1 MADHDKRLLMLEGQ
15 MAGMAKAWLYLAAQ
29 IEIQGQLEP
38 EKMQSA
44 LLNARWPDQ
53 PFEPHAQQLMSYLA
67 EQLAEARESRR
78 AQELYQRTGRDE

>member
-1 MADHDKRLLMLEGQ
+1 MADQHDRLLMLEGQ

-29 IEIQGQLEP
+29 IEIQRQLEP

-67 EQLAEARESRR
+67 GQLAEARESRR
-78 AQELYQRTGRDE
+78 AQELYQTTGRDE